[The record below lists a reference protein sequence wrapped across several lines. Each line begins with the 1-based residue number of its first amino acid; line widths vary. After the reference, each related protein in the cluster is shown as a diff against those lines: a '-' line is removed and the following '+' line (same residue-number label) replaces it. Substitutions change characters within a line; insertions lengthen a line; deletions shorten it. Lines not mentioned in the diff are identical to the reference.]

1 MASESS
7 APKREFL
14 PASYYDPFIS
24 VASKARKP
32 SPIRG
37 LYPLESIPGMISLLA
52 GKPAPQTFPVTS
64 ISVTVRSPFD
74 PTQETQLMIKD
85 EALAE
90 SLQYTAT
97 KGIPSLLN
105 WVDRLQQIHHNRYS
119 AGEGWGICV
128 GTGSQDLLY
137 KAFHALLNPGDPVF
151 IEAPV
156 YGGVIPILEALRC
169 ELVEIPTDAE
179 GVKTADLRTML
190 ESWPEARLRPR
201 VIYTVPYGCNPTGTT
216 ASLERR
222 KELLALAR
230 QYDFL
235 ILEDDP
241 YYYLYYGE
249 QERPPSYFKLETEDG
264 HPVGQVVRFDS
275 LSKILS
281 AGFVSGPSL
290 VVDAIATHTSSANLQ
305 TSSTSQAIAFAML
318 SHFGYE
324 GFEKHTEHVSRY
336 YRQKRDVFEAAMNK
350 HLTGLVEWS
359 TPVSGMFIWF
369 KLKLRPTANSPEG
382 DSAALIRERAVA
394 KGVLALPGTAFFPN
408 GQTSAYVRAAFSLL
422 EPEDADEAMRRLAL
436 VIKEYNAEGEQT

>member
-7 APKREFL
+7 TPEREFL
-14 PASYYDPFIS
+14 PASYYEPFIS
-24 VASKARKP
+24 NVSKARRP

-74 PTQETQLMIKD
+74 LTQETQLTIKD

-97 KGIPSLLN
+97 KGITSLVN
-105 WVDRLQQIHHNRYS
+105 WMDRLQQIYHNRYS
-119 AGEGWGICV
+119 SGEGWGISV

-137 KAFHALLNPGDPVF
+137 KAFHALLNPGDPIF

-169 ELVEIPTDAE
+169 ELI
-179 GVKTADLRTML
+179 
-190 ESWPEARLRPR
+190 
-201 VIYTVPYGCNPTGTT
+201 
-216 ASLERR
+216 
-222 KELLALAR
+222 
-230 QYDFL
+230 
-235 ILEDDP
+235 DDP

-275 LSKILS
+275 LSKIIS
-281 AGFVSGPSL
+281 AGLRLGFVSGPSR
-290 VVDAIATHTSSANLQ
+290 VVDAIAIHTSSANLQ
-305 TSSTSQAIAFAML
+305 TSSTAQAIAFAML

-324 GFEKHTEHVSRY
+324 GFEKHTEYVSQY
-336 YRQKRDVFEAAMNK
+336 YRQKRDVFEAAMNE

-359 TPVSGMFIWF
+359 SPVSGMFIWYVRI
-369 KLKLRPTANSPEG
+369 LRPTANSPEG

-394 KGVLALPGTAFFPN
+394 QGVLALPGTAFFPN

-422 EPEDADEAMRRLAL
+422 EPEDVDEAMRRLAL
-436 VIKEYNAEGEQT
+436 VITEYNAEGE

>member
-1 MASESS
+1 
-7 APKREFL
+7 
-14 PASYYDPFIS
+14 
-24 VASKARKP
+24 
-32 SPIRG
+32 
-37 LYPLESIPGMISLLA
+37 MISLLA

-74 PTQETQLMIKD
+74 PTQETTLPIQG

-105 WVDRLQQIHHNRYS
+105 WVDDLQKIYHNRHS
-119 AGEGWGICV
+119 TSEGWGISV

-137 KAFHALLNPGDPVF
+137 KAFHALLNPGDPVL

-156 YGGVIPILEALRC
+156 YGGVIPILEALKC

-179 GVKTADLRTML
+179 GLRTADLRSIL
-190 ESWPEARLRPR
+190 EAWPDSRPR
-201 VIYTVPYGCNPTGTT
+201 PRAIYTVPYGCNPTGTT

-230 QYDFL
+230 QYHFL

-249 QERPPSYFKLETEDG
+249 QERPPSYFKMEAEDG

-281 AGFVSGPSL
+281 AGLRLGFVSGPSR
-290 VVDAIATHTSSANLQ
+290 VVDAIALHTSSANLQ
-305 TSSTSQAIAFAML
+305 TSSTAQAIGFAML
-318 SHFGYE
+318 SHFGYD
-324 GFEKHTEHVSRY
+324 GFQKHTEYVS
-336 YRQKRDVFEAAMNK
+336 
-350 HLTGLVEWS
+350 
-359 TPVSGMFIWF
+359 
-369 KLKLRPTANSPEG
+369 
-382 DSAALIRERAVA
+382 
-394 KGVLALPGTAFFPN
+394 
-408 GQTSAYVRAAFSLL
+408 
-422 EPEDADEAMRRLAL
+422 
-436 VIKEYNAEGEQT
+436 

>member
-1 MASESS
+1 
-7 APKREFL
+7 
-14 PASYYDPFIS
+14 
-24 VASKARKP
+24 
-32 SPIRG
+32 
-37 LYPLESIPGMISLLA
+37 
-52 GKPAPQTFPVTS
+52 
-64 ISVTVRSPFD
+64 
-74 PTQETQLMIKD
+74 
-85 EALAE
+85 
-90 SLQYTAT
+90 
-97 KGIPSLLN
+97 
-105 WVDRLQQIHHNRYS
+105 
-119 AGEGWGICV
+119 
-128 GTGSQDLLY
+128 
-137 KAFHALLNPGDPVF
+137 
-151 IEAPV
+151 
-156 YGGVIPILEALRC
+156 
-169 ELVEIPTDAE
+169 
-179 GVKTADLRTML
+179 ML
-190 ESWPEARLRPR
+190 ESWPEARPRPR

-230 QYDFL
+230 QYHFL

-281 AGFVSGPSL
+281 AGLRLGFVSGPSR

-324 GFEKHTEHVSRY
+324 GFEKHTEYVSQY
-336 YRQKRDVFEAAMNK
+336 YRQKRDVFQAAMNK

-359 TPVSGMFIWF
+359 APVSGMFIC
-369 KLKLRPTANSPEG
+369 
-382 DSAALIRERAVA
+382 
-394 KGVLALPGTAFFPN
+394 
-408 GQTSAYVRAAFSLL
+408 LL

>member
-1 MASESS
+1 
-7 APKREFL
+7 
-14 PASYYDPFIS
+14 
-24 VASKARKP
+24 
-32 SPIRG
+32 
-37 LYPLESIPGMISLLA
+37 MISLLA

-74 PTQETQLMIKD
+74 PTQETQLTIKD

-105 WVDRLQQIHHNRYS
+105 WVDRLQQIYHNRYS

-179 GVKTADLRTML
+179 GVKTADLRAML
-190 ESWPEARLRPR
+190 ESWPEARPRPR

-222 KELLALAR
+222 KELLVLAR
-230 QYDFL
+230 QYHFL

-249 QERPPSYFKLETEDG
+249 QERSPSYFKLETEDG

-281 AGFVSGPSL
+281 AGLRLGFVSGPSR

-324 GFEKHTEHVSRY
+324 GFEKHTEYVSQY
-336 YRQKRDVFEAAMNK
+336 YRQKRDVFEAAMNE

-359 TPVSGMFIWF
+359 SPVSGMFIWF

-394 KGVLALPGTAFFPN
+394 KGVLALPGSAFFPN

-436 VIKEYNAEGEQT
+436 VIREYNAEGEQT